1 MISLS
6 EARALIKEKLSAL
19 PARSLPLFSLTGDVL
34 REDVMAGEDSPAFD
48 RSAMDGYAVGLHDPS
63 SQFRVIGEIQPG
75 NLPSLQIQPGEAAR
89 IFTGAA
95 IPAGATQ
102 VIKQEDVRLG
112 DGIITVPKR
121 SDATHIRIRGEDVK
135 KGSLLLKSG
144 TRLGPGELALLASFG
159 VSAPLVAPAVRVAHF
174 TTGNEIVAPAQ
185 TPAPGQIRDSNSSLV
200 AAFIHQHGGKMI
212 QQDRLPDDFDALR
225 SAVGPALAQAD
236 LLLISGGASVGD
248 YDFGKKLLT
257 ALGFQIHFTALSLR
271 PGKPLVFA
279 TREAQAAFIL
289 PGNPVSH
296 FVTLN
301 VAVRLAMEQLSGAD
315 TAWPVANL
323 KLTGPLSF
331 RPDGREILSPARVQI
346 VNGEIIVHPLPW
358 QSSGDITGLTGVNS
372 LIQLPPNAPAC
383 AAGDTVPVLLLA
395 TP

>member
-6 EARALIKEKLSAL
+6 EARALIKEKLSPI
-19 PARSLPLFSLTGDVL
+19 PARSLPLFSLTGGVL
-34 REDVMAGEDSPAFD
+34 REDVVAGEDSPAFD
-48 RSAMDGYAVGLHDPS
+48 RSAMDGYAVGLDDS
-63 SQFRVIGEIQPG
+63 SRQFRVIGEIQPG
-75 NLPSLQIQPGEAAR
+75 HLPSLQIKPGEAAR

-102 VIKQEDVRLG
+102 VIKQEDVRLE

-121 SDATHIRIRGEDVK
+121 SHTTHIRSRGEDVK

-185 TPAPGQIRDSNSSLV
+185 TPFPGQIRDSNSSLV

-225 SAVGPALAQAD
+225 SAVGPSLSQTD

-257 ALGFQIHFTALSLR
+257 TLGFQIHFTTLNLR

-279 TREAQAAFIL
+279 TRQAQAAFIL

-301 VAVRLAMEQLSGAD
+301 VAVRLALEQLSGTD
-315 TAWPVANL
+315 IKWPVANL
-323 KLTGPLSF
+323 KLAEALDF
-331 RPDGREILSPARVQI
+331 RPDGREIFSPARVQI
-346 VNGEIIVHPLPW
+346 EAGELVVHPLHW
-358 QSSGDITGLTGVNS
+358 QSSGDVTGLIGANA
-372 LIQLPPNAPAC
+372 LIQLPPNAPAHTV
-383 AAGDTVPVLLLA
+383 GETVPVLLLS